1 MHNKLC
7 LLCEVSADIYTFK
20 NERRRGRKKEKCFF
34 LFIYLLWK
42 NVNTVMPFSFFIEI
56 FLLVLRRYSNLM
68 QDLSIIMFFNDV
80 CMKRYVSC
88 FSYYITC
95 KMSYI
100 FCESG
105 AEHRIKLMNGL
116 QKT

>member
-1 MHNKLC
+1 
-7 LLCEVSADIYTFK
+7 
-20 NERRRGRKKEKCFF
+20 
-34 LFIYLLWK
+34 
-42 NVNTVMPFSFFIEI
+42 
-56 FLLVLRRYSNLM
+56 M